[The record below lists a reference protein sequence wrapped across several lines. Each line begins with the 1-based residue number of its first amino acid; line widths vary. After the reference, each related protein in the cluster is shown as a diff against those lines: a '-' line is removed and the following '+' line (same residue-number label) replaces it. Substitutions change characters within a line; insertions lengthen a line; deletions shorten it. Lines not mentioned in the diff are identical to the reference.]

1 MEIKKNN
8 LKWKGKLTPLLVSKV
23 KRIILHHTAHPTW
36 TITETHNYHVTG
48 NGWIGIGYNFFI
60 EKDGTIIEGRGF
72 NIGAG
77 ATGYNKDSLH
87 ICFAGNFEIENPTK
101 EQIKSG
107 KWLVSY
113 LLSLCPNDTKVMGH
127 KDVGSTACPG
137 KNFPLQE
144 FKEMKR
150 MDKNEQIEYIKNKV
164 GLDDNTMQYLQFYK
178 YGTELIDKLFLALN
192 G

>member
-1 MEIKKNN
+1 MEIKKTD

-23 KRIILHHTAHPTW
+23 KRIMLHHTAHPTW
-36 TITETHNYHVTG
+36 TIEETHNYHVRT
-48 NGWIGIGYNFFI
+48 NGWVGIGYNFFI
-60 EKDGTIIEGRGF
+60 EKDGTICEARGF

-77 ATGYNKDSLH
+77 ASGYNKDSLH
-87 ICFAGNFEIENPTK
+87 ICFAGDFETQEPTP

-113 LLSLCPNDTKVMGH
+113 LLTLCSNGTEVVGH
-127 KDVGSTACPG
+127 KDIGKTACPG
-137 KNFPLQE
+137 TNFPLNE
-144 FKEMKR
+144 FKGMR
-150 MDKNEQIEYIKNKV
+150 RLDKNEKIEFIKNKV